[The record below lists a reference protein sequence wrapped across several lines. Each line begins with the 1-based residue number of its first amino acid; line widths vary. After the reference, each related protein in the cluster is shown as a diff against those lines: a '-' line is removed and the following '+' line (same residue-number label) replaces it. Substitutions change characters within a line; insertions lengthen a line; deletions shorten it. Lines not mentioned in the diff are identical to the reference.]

1 MSAPDTQ
8 DLRRAPTRL
17 VTRVALFHGIV
28 GLIFLAYVT
37 LLTGE
42 WRWLTVLA
50 LASFGALLLLFAHLS
65 LSPLRRA
72 LEAPADVALAERASA
87 AVRRLPAVGAA
98 VTVVFWA
105 LGGAAVYLVLLS
117 TGLPDSAVKAGLIAG
132 ACTGLVSMLLYYY
145 LAIAELFVVRLALP
159 SAHAPARG
167 VSIRRRII
175 ITSLA
180 ILSVGICT
188 VGASALLNH
197 QVAIADTAVSNCD
210 HALKALVVIE
220 APTSAIVEAA
230 AKACD
235 GPAVVGVA
243 GRVISSIG
251 DPEIV
256 NLPEGR
262 NERGQMLTMPL
273 RSGTTL
279 YVLVSDKGWS
289 WGGKAMKEFMTKMSF
304 FAGLAFILAFV
315 LAFVAAQALTAP
327 VRGLAEG
334 AEAIARG
341 DLTRVVPVLTRDEIG
356 SLASSFGVMSSG
368 LRKLVGN
375 ISGAAESLSGQVGG
389 VVSAGALVQRGA
401 EVRREGVAGATR
413 EMTEMDKS
421 VAEVGR
427 DISGLNEYVAT
438 TGAALAEFA
447 ASLEEV
453 RRHGLELERA
463 VAGSRGEVQ
472 ALLAAA
478 DSVRGEI
485 AALADAASSTL
496 STIGESGRTLQAL
509 GDTAR
514 EGERVAQRLFEETRT
529 GAQVVDQSVRGVEA
543 IRGVVAEAK
552 QHVQAL
558 GERSSDIT
566 EVVDFIAE
574 VAGRT
579 NLLSLNAAIIAAQAG
594 EQGKPFGVV
603 ADHIRELAS
612 QIGSSTKRIADIIA
626 GVKLEVEATSA
637 LIQESDELAA
647 TGVERAQEGGEAL
660 KRIADESK
668 KSREVSLSIL
678 PVVTTYTQTAQQIR
692 AAGGQGG
699 GDGAGL
705 RGRRPARPRRQVDR
719 GARPEPGAVDLPR
732 RPGARGADRGQ
743 PQAGREPR
751 GDQPDDRP
759 AQRHRDRAR
768 RRHRARLEEPVGA
781 GEPGGR
787 GPPRGGR
794 AGAGG
799 AGPQPARTGA
809 ARGARAVPDVAPTTR
824 ARPRRSPL
832 PAPRCSGRWRQA
844 RGSTRPHR
852 GSVGG

>member
-1 MSAPDTQ
+1 MSAPDTR
-8 DLRRAPTRL
+8 DLRHASTRL
-17 VTRVALFHGIV
+17 VKRVALYHGIV
-28 GLIFLAYVT
+28 GLVFLAYVT
-37 LLTGE
+37 FLVPEDTGI
-42 WRWLTVLA
+42 RLSTPLYGGLA
-50 LASFGALLLLFAHLS
+50 LSFFGALLLLFTYLWLAT
-65 LSPLRRA
+65 LRRA
-72 LEAPADVALAERASA
+72 LENPGDAALVERASVA
-87 AVRRLPAVGAA
+87 ARRLPAVGSA
-98 VTVVFWA
+98 VTLAFWI
-105 LGGAAVYLVLLS
+105 LGGAGIYGVLLGA
-117 TGLPDSAVKAGLIAG
+117 GLPRPAVSAGLVAG
-132 ACTGLVSMLLYYY
+132 VCTGVVSTLLYYY
-145 LAIAELFVVRLALP
+145 LAIADLFAVRLALP
-159 SAHAPARG
+159 GAQAPARG
-167 VSIRRRII
+167 ASIRTRIV

-180 ILSVGICT
+180 ILSVGITT
-188 VGASALLNH
+188 VGATALLNH
-197 QVAIADTAVSNCD
+197 QFALERSAVSNCD

-220 APTSAIVEAA
+220 APTSSIVEAA

-235 GPAVVGVA
+235 GPAVVGLA

-251 DPEIV
+251 DAEIV

-262 NERGQMLTMPL
+262 NERGVLLTMPL

-279 YVLVSDKGWS
+279 YVLVSDKGWTGQEMERFG
-289 WGGKAMKEFMTKMSF
+289 WRMLG
-304 FAGLAFILAFV
+304 FAGLAFV
-315 LAFVAAQALTAP
+315 LAFLLAFVASQALTAP
-327 VRGLAEG
+327 VRGLAEA

-356 SLASSFGVMSSG
+356 SLAQSFGVMSSG

-375 ISGAAESLSGQVGG
+375 ISGAAESLSGQVGS

-413 EMTEMDKS
+413 EMTEMDHS
-421 VAEVGR
+421 VADVGR
-427 DISGLNEYVAT
+427 DVAGLNEYVAT

-478 DSVRGEI
+478 DSVRTEI
-485 AALADAASSTL
+485 AALAEASRSTL

-509 GDTAR
+509 GDAAR
-514 EGERVAQRLFEETRT
+514 EGERVAQRLFEETRA

-552 QHVQAL
+552 SRVQAL
-558 GERSSDIT
+558 GERSTDIT
-566 EVVDFIAE
+566 EVVDFIAD

-660 KRIADESK
+660 KRIAEESK

-678 PVVTTYTQTAQQIR
+678 PVVTTYTQTAQQIEQLAARVVEMAQGFEGVDLLARGGKSIEALAQSLEPLTSRVGR
-692 AAGGQGG
+692 ALEEQTAVSHKQVESLEEINRMIARLNGTVTEHA
-699 GDGAGL
+699 DGTARVL
-705 RGRRPARPRRQVDR
+705 KNLSALVSLADEDRR
-719 GARPEPGAVDLPR
+719 AVDEL
-732 RPGARGADRGQ
+732 AHAA
-743 PQAGREPR
+743 QALNRHAQALRE
-751 GDQPDDRP
+751 G
-759 AQRHRDRAR
+759 
-768 RRHRARLEEPVGA
+768 LEQF
-781 GEPGGR
+781 R
-787 GPPRGGR
+787 M
-794 AGAGG
+794 
-799 AGPQPARTGA
+799 
-809 ARGARAVPDVAPTTR
+809 
-824 ARPRRSPL
+824 
-832 PAPRCSGRWRQA
+832 
-844 RGSTRPHR
+844 
-852 GSVGG
+852 